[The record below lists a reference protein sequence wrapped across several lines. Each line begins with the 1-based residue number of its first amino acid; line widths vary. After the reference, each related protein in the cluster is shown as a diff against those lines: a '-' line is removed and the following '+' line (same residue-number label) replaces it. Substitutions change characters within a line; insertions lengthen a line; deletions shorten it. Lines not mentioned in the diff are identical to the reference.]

1 MTMFASS
8 KKQVLTNVKVA
19 DDLYMILMMMFW
31 YVDLAGKV
39 GGEGGKGVPI
49 TATTPNHASTPSR
62 VLVDVAMMMI
72 ETGILQN
79 NHWQK
84 STGKNRVP
92 NPTVLASPCHK
103 SIF

>member
-1 MTMFASS
+1 MFASS

-49 TATTPNHASTPSR
+49 TATTPNHPSTPS
-62 VLVDVAMMMI
+62 AG
-72 ETGILQN
+72 TGGDDN
-79 NHWQK
+79 DDDDRN
-84 STGKNRVP
+84 
-92 NPTVLASPCHK
+92 
-103 SIF
+103 

>member
-1 MTMFASS
+1 MS
-8 KKQVLTNVKVA
+8 KMQIIF
-19 DDLYMILMMMFW
+19 MISMMMMLVRC
-31 YVDLAGKV
+31 VDLAGKV

-49 TATTPNHASTPSR
+49 TPTTPNHASTPSR
-62 VLVDVAMMMI
+62 VLLVTTMMT